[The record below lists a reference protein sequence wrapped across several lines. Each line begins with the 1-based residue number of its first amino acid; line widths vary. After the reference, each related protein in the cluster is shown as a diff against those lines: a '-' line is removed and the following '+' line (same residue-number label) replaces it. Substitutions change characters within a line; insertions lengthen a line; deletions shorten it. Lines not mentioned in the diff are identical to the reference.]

1 MKTFFATLALA
12 ATVADATRIHIEDTA
27 ICALDDGACFA
38 DAEAELIQAV
48 EDNWAQNVSNETRA
62 AFDDLMYNIFNDTV
76 QAFQDNGDLAS
87 LLIPFS
93 AILGVEDP
101 SSVTPEEIE
110 RGALYILGDFE
121 PADYVEFVL
130 ANEESNGIELL
141 RERLVHLA
149 SLQ

>member
-48 EDNWAQNVSNETRA
+48 EDNWAQNVSDDTRE
-62 AFDDLMYNIFNDTV
+62 AFDDLMYNIFKDTV
-76 QAFQDNGDLAS
+76 HAVQDDSDLQS

-93 AILGVEDP
+93 DILGVDDP
-101 SSVTPEEIE
+101 YSLTPEEIE
-110 RGALYILGDFE
+110 EGAL
-121 PADYVEFVL
+121 
-130 ANEESNGIELL
+130 
-141 RERLVHLA
+141 
-149 SLQ
+149 